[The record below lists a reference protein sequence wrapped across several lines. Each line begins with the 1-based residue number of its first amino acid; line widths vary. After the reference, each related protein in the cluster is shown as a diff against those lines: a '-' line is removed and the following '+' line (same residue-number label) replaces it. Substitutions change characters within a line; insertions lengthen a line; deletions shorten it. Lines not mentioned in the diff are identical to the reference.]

1 MDKKILILGKG
12 FIGTRLQEEL
22 KCPISGNKIYFF
34 RDVERQIKKFK
45 PKIIINCIGYTGS
58 DNVDGCE
65 FDIDKTLVAN
75 TFSPIIL
82 MEAALRNKI
91 KLVHISSGCI
101 YHYDFEKDIPRREKD
116 IPDFLELYYS
126 RSKIYAERALDVF
139 ADKTKAL
146 IIRIRIP
153 LDNRPHPKN
162 ILTKLIKYRK
172 AIDLENSITYIPDFI
187 QALKHLIKIDA
198 RGIYNVVN
206 SGRLSY
212 PVLLDIYK
220 KYVPDFEYKVIDFEK
235 LNLTR
240 TNLIL
245 ATKKLKN
252 TGFKVK
258 SIHKVLDQCVRSY
271 LKY

>member
-1 MDKKILILGKG
+1 MNKKILILGEG
-12 FIGTRLQEEL
+12 FIGRRLQEEL
-22 KCPISGNKIYFF
+22 RCPISGNRIHSF
-34 RDVERQIKKFK
+34 RDAERQIKKFK
-45 PKIIINCIGYTGS
+45 PKIIINCIGYTGR

-65 FDIDKTLVAN
+65 FDIDKTLAAN

-82 MEAALRNKI
+82 TEAALRNKI

-101 YHYDFEKDIPRREKD
+101 YHYDFEKNMPKREKD
-116 IPDFLELYYS
+116 IPDFSELYYS
-126 RSKIYAERALDVF
+126 RSKIYAERVLDVF
-139 ADKTKAL
+139 SERTKAL
-146 IIRIRIP
+146 ILRIRIP

-172 AIDLENSITYIPDFI
+172 VIDLENSITYIPDFI

-198 RGIYNVVN
+198 WGIYNLVN
-206 SGRLSY
+206 AGRLSY
-212 PVLLDIYK
+212 PVLLDFYK
-220 KYVPDFEYKVIDFEK
+220 KYVPDFEYEVIDFEK

-245 ATKKLKN
+245 STKKLKN
-252 TGFKVK
+252 TGFKVR
-258 SIHKVLDQCVRSY
+258 SIHEVLDQCVRSY